1 MSHWPIYVGAFCA
14 QADDHYTGMHSRD
27 VVDLSLTVADA
38 LALDAQARR
47 NVEFAALLHDVGK
60 IRVPKEIINK
70 PAALDPVEWEIVKR
84 HTIDGEQMLKQV
96 GGTLA
101 SVGRIVRLSHE
112 HFDGSG
118 YPDGLSGEEIP
129 IESRIVCACD
139 AYSAMTTDRSYR
151 AAMSEAE
158 ALAEL
163 RRCAGTQF
171 DPRVVAAIDRLV
183 SVRAAAAP
191 AATKRRWSEK
201 IGAGAMLARAINLG

>member
-1 MSHWPIYVGAFCA
+1 MA
-14 QADDHYTGMHSRD
+14 SRCSD
-27 VVDLSLTVADA
+27 
-38 LALDAQARR
+38 R
-47 NVEFAALLHDVGK
+47 
-60 IRVPKEIINK
+60 
-70 PAALDPVEWEIVKR
+70 W
-84 HTIDGEQMLKQV
+84 

-101 SVGRIVRLSHE
+101 SVGRIVRHSHE
-112 HFDGSG
+112 DFDGSG

-151 AAMSEAE
+151 AALSEAE

-183 SVRAAAAP
+183 SARAVAAP
-191 AATKRRWSEK
+191 GANERRWSEK
-201 IGAGAMLARAINLG
+201 VGATTLFSRTGKQGLRSRAAADHAS